1 MAKEVRKK
9 NSNGEAGCCVLAE
22 LNGMKSEQLYLRKR
36 RMICMK
42 IKKSRSV
49 CVSMI
54 KKLLSTGMIFVM
66 TIVSICGCGT
76 GKNAEKKGDTA
87 DGSENAVTDGSGNSG
102 GQNSDSAA
110 MGRYLEEVT
119 DLSEFLS
126 GYRNGIFR
134 LDDGKLIVTDPSSQF
149 LASEDNGATWVAEER
164 DWLASILQD
173 GGYIQSCDIS
183 ADGTIGIAY
192 TSTTDD
198 ENSAAGANNMDADIS
213 GGSEASD
220 DESDVDSMDAGIS
233 GDGSDAASSGTGIS
247 GDESDAASSG
257 TGISGDESD
266 TVSMDT
272 GRSDNENEADS
283 MDTDTADDTSE
294 DSFQEVSG
302 EGWWKEHV
310 TVLIVK
316 PDGTQVKAELPAAE
330 EEDPL
335 HIWIADNG
343 RAFVGTYGTVL
354 YEVKEDGSCV
364 QFLTLEN
371 SPQKIVFQGNRMI
384 IDGYDFESL
393 LIYDMDTKEYITDEA
408 LDTFVKENYGDRT
421 FNGGSWCDMYF
432 FAGEEGVIYLA
443 GDKGVYR
450 HVIGGKAMEQ
460 IIDGNLS
467 SLANPSYHLLGMVTL
482 ENNEFMAIYTDSR
495 LAHYVYDPNVPTV
508 PNETVKAYSLT
519 ENNTLRQAISI
530 YQMEHPEVY
539 VEYEIGIEENS
550 SVTKEDAIKKLNT
563 KVMAGNGPDVLIL
576 DDLPM
581 DSYIEKGLLADL
593 SPLIDSLT
601 EDENLFDNIVE
612 AFRQDGRIYTIPC
625 DINLPTLLCREKYV
639 SDIQDL
645 EDIADAVEEL
655 RADIPE
661 KDLLRV
667 CSEKGVMKTFSMACV
682 PAWKTGSG
690 DIDLAAVKEFLIQTK
705 RIYEAQMDGL
715 PEEVIEDY
723 EKRNEEY
730 IEYYGTNYEDYG
742 YFAYGMDDMNYTMGY
757 RQLLAGTLGYAYAY
771 AELTS
776 VPKTKRFEDCVN
788 VPMNGQSSNVFCAN
802 TLVGIS
808 AVTEHTEH
816 AEGLLKVLMGP
827 QDISSMGFSI
837 NQESFEKSLFPDD
850 YESPDVAYSEMAYID
865 ENGQGFAWKIYWFDE
880 EQAGELRNR
889 MKTVDT
895 PYVED
900 SVLEESV
907 YQAGI
912 EYMRGDRSLEEAV
925 NDVEKNMAI
934 YMAE

>member
-49 CVSMI
+49 RVSMT
-54 KKLLSTGMIFVM
+54 KKLLSMGMIFVM

-76 GKNAEKKGDTA
+76 VKNAEKGDDTA

-192 TSTTDD
+192 TSTAVD
-198 ENSAAGANNMDADIS
+198 ENSAAD
-213 GGSEASD
+213 
-220 DESDVDSMDAGIS
+220 
-233 GDGSDAASSGTGIS
+233 
-247 GDESDAASSG
+247 
-257 TGISGDESD
+257 
-266 TVSMDT
+266 
-272 GRSDNENEADS
+272 ADS

-601 EDENLFDNIVE
+601 EEENLFDNIVE

-667 CSEKGVMKTFSMACV
+667 CSEKGVMKTFSMACA

-690 DIDLAAVKEFLIQTK
+690 DIDLTAVKEFLIQTK

-925 NDVEKNMAI
+925 NDVQNNMAI

>member
-192 TSTTDD
+192 TSTAVD
-198 ENSAAGANNMDADIS
+198 ENSAAD
-213 GGSEASD
+213 
-220 DESDVDSMDAGIS
+220 
-233 GDGSDAASSGTGIS
+233 
-247 GDESDAASSG
+247 
-257 TGISGDESD
+257 
-266 TVSMDT
+266 
-272 GRSDNENEADS
+272 ADS

>member
-1 MAKEVRKK
+1 MAKEVKK
-9 NSNGEAGCCVLAE
+9 KSNGNVRRCVLAE
-22 LNGMKSEQLYLRKR
+22 LNGMKPEQLYLRKR

-49 CVSMI
+49 RVSMS
-54 KKLLSTGMIFVM
+54 KKVLSTGMIFVM
-66 TIVSICGCGT
+66 TIVSICGCSM
-76 GKNAEKKGDTA
+76 GKNAEKGDDTV
-87 DGSENAVTDGSGNSG
+87 DGSENTVTDGSGNSG
-102 GQNSDSAA
+102 SQNGDSAA

-119 DLSEFLS
+119 DLSESLS
-126 GYRNGIFR
+126 GFRNGIFR

-192 TSTTDD
+192 TSTADD
-198 ENSAAGANNMDADIS
+198 EAAGANNMDADIS
-213 GGSEASD
+213 GGSGESD
-220 DESDVDSMDAGIS
+220 DESDADSMD
-233 GDGSDAASSGTGIS
+233 TGRS
-247 GDESDAASSG
+247 GDEN
-257 TGISGDESD
+257 D
-266 TVSMDT
+266 TASMDT

-283 MDTDTADDTSE
+283 MDTDAADDTSE

-316 PDGTQVKAELPAAE
+316 PDGTQVRAELPAAE
-330 EEDPL
+330 EESPL

-354 YEVKEDGSCV
+354 YEVREDGSCV

-371 SPQKIVFQGNRMI
+371 SPQKIVFQGSRMI

-421 FNGGSWCDMYF
+421 SNGESWCDMYF

-443 GDKGVYR
+443 GDKGVHR

-467 SLANPSYHLLGMVTL
+467 SLANPSCHLLGMVTL

-601 EDENLFDNIVE
+601 EEQNLFDNIVE
-612 AFRQDGRIYTIPC
+612 AFRQDGRIYTVPC

-655 RADIPE
+655 RADIPG

-690 DIDLAAVKEFLIQTK
+690 DIDLTAVKEFLIQTK

-723 EKRNEEY
+723 ERRNEEY

-788 VPMNGQSSNVFCAN
+788 VPMNGQSSNVFCAD

-808 AVTEHTEH
+808 AVTENAEH
-816 AEGLLKVLMGP
+816 AEGLLRVLMGP

-837 NQESFEKSLFPDD
+837 NQESFEKSLYPDD
-850 YESPDVAYSEMAYID
+850 YESPDVAYSEMAYLD

-880 EQAGELRNR
+880 KQAEELRNR

-900 SVLEESV
+900 SVLEEAV

-912 EYMRGDRSLEEAV
+912 EYMRGEKGLEEAV

>member
-192 TSTTDD
+192 TSTAVD
-198 ENSAAGANNMDADIS
+198 ENSAAD
-213 GGSEASD
+213 
-220 DESDVDSMDAGIS
+220 
-233 GDGSDAASSGTGIS
+233 
-247 GDESDAASSG
+247 
-257 TGISGDESD
+257 
-266 TVSMDT
+266 
-272 GRSDNENEADS
+272 ADS

-601 EDENLFDNIVE
+601 EEENLFDNIVE

-690 DIDLAAVKEFLIQTK
+690 DIDLTAVKEFLIQTK